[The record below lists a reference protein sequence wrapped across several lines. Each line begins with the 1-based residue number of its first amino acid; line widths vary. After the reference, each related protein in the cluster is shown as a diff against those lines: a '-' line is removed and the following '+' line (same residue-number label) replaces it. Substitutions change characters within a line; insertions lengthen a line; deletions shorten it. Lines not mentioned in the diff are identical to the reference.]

1 MPYTVGSFASVIMFF
16 LMFSALR
23 PHFVALREAAL
34 QNSGG
39 MIVLRTPDPGYD
51 LYEPVTPEDFAASR
65 APFANSHPA

>member
-16 LMFSALR
+16 LMFAALR

-39 MIVLRTPDPGYD
+39 VIMLRTMNRDTIFTSQSLAKTLLP
-51 LYEPVTPEDFAASR
+51 SR
-65 APFANSHPA
+65 APFGNSLRA